1 MLLSSIQA
9 LVKVLLDKTKLTVF
23 LLFGTSSFITFS
35 PDVFLQYICIYELT
49 LPFKPYISFI
59 FIISAFFYIYELISF
74 LNIKVKEW
82 LNSPD
87 KISLKYFKRHISQD
101 EIGFLIEKFYDKNHN
116 IFRKTGRI
124 EITDGRGAELISNY
138 IIYLSSTVTRTPNYI
153 EQDQTF
159 DYNLSSFSVNFL
171 NKKLRCNHLKIYS
184 DHFTYNFKKI
194 F

>member
-1 MLLSSIQA
+1 MWLSSIQA
-9 LVKVLLDKTKLTVF
+9 LVKVLLEKTKLTVF

-35 PDVFLQYICIYELT
+35 PDDFLQHICIYELT

-74 LNIKVKEW
+74 LNIKVKDW

-87 KISLKYFKRHISQD
+87 KIALKYFKRHISQD

-124 EITDGRGAELISNY
+124 EITDGRGTELEYNH
-138 IIYLSSTVTRTPNYI
+138 IIYRSSNVTKRPKI
-153 EQDQTF
+153 MEQDQTF
-159 DYNLSSFSVNFL
+159 DYNLSSFSFTFL
-171 NKKLRCNHLKIYS
+171 NYILKSNELIIYK
-184 DHFTYNFKKI
+184 DTFTYKFSKI
-194 F
+194 